1 MTKNNYERL
10 KLTTLIVLVFSL
22 ILLVFGVTYAI
33 CSSLLL
39 GTTNNI
45 LEAGTLRFS
54 FNEDNFVGNGINME
68 NSLPISDERGKSLNS
83 TSQYFDFSVN
93 ALATIAPIKYQVLVV
108 KQGNCTLSEDSIKIY
123 LTLRNNIS
131 ESPSSL
137 VLDGSRVLTY
147 NELKSSEDKKGKIVY
162 TGLVN
167 QSMEEYNQDFR
178 LRMWIDEE
186 TKIDSNFAG
195 KRFSVKV
202 KVVASE

>member
-186 TKIDSNFAG
+186 TALRIKHLLKN
-195 KRFSVKV
+195 
-202 KVVASE
+202 